1 MKFEKKH
8 FISMGISVGVA
19 FLILFLYSFTN
30 IFTNIELLFLD
41 RSFYMRDDK
50 PVINS
55 EGEYSQVAVNDRLNK
70 NILIIGID
78 ETSIKKFGRFPWA
91 RSVYAKF
98 LDHIAGSKPAL
109 TFFDIFFT
117 EYSRDKQ
124 QDKIF
129 FNAVKKYGHKLN
141 LIFDYPFFRQ
151 HNNDFNIE
159 KNKEQYAD
167 FLKFSLPKTGVGQDV
182 IPYNQVAIPVK
193 EILLYA
199 KDIANAIIE
208 PDSDNKVRRVPQ
220 FVVFNNRVYP
230 FIALSIAMNYFDV
243 KKSDVDI
250 ETGKFITLKNAK
262 VPVYDDFGDLEKY
275 ERKTIKIP
283 IDKYG
288 EMMINYAGYPGEF
301 KVQSQYLSFAEAM
314 DVPKEFFDNKI
325 IMIGAYAQGMA
336 HDIWPSPHG
345 NMYGIEHN
353 ANAVN
358 TILKEDFLKEAPF
371 WLNLAFLLFLALLIG
386 FMMPRL
392 KIGLSAIFVV
402 LLIILASIG
411 TLIAFISYNIILY
424 YFAPFLVILFSFS
437 GVLLYRILT
446 EEKEKKF
453 IKKRF
458 SNYVNAS
465 VVDELLKN
473 PKALELGGE
482 NKDLTVLF
490 SDVRGF
496 TSISEKL
503 GEPQKLVALLNEY
516 LGAMTEL
523 IFKYDGTLDKYV
535 GDEIMAFWG
544 APIPQEDHA
553 LRACKSALDQMW
565 YLRNVLNPKLESEGR
580 PVLNIGI
587 GINTGVMTVGNMG
600 SHNRMDYTLM
610 GDNVNLGSRLEGTNK
625 VYKTNIII
633 SEYTYEVVKDNV
645 LVRELDTIRV
655 KGKVKPVKIFE
666 LIEVKGYVPGE

>member
-8 FISMGISVGVA
+8 FISMGISVGITL
-19 FLILFLYSFTN
+19 LILFLYSFTN

-50 PVINS
+50 PVVNS
-55 EGEYSQVAVNDRLNK
+55 EGDYSQVAVNDRLNK

-78 ETSIKKFGRFPWA
+78 ETSIKKFGRFPWE

-98 LDHIAGSKPAL
+98 LDHIAGAKPAL

-117 EYSRDKQ
+117 EHSRDEQ
-124 QDKIF
+124 QDKVLF
-129 FNAVKKYGHKLN
+129 DAVKKYGQKLKI
-141 LIFDYPFFRQ
+141 IFDYPFFRQ

-159 KNKEQYAD
+159 KNKEQYAA
-167 FLKFSLPKTGVGQDV
+167 FLKFSLPKTGVGEDV

-193 EILLYA
+193 EILFSA

-208 PDSDNKVRRVPQ
+208 PDADNKVRRVPQ

-275 ERKTIKIP
+275 KRETIKIP

-371 WLNLAFLLFLALLIG
+371 WLNLAFLLFLALIIG

-392 KIGLSAIFVV
+392 KIWLSAILVV
-402 LLIILASIG
+402 LLIVLASIG
-411 TLIAFISYNIILY
+411 ALIAFINYNIILY

-516 LGAMTEL
+516 LGAMTEM

-587 GINTGVMTVGNMG
+587 GVNTGVMTVGNMG